1 MHNGTLSVA
10 AMRVRNPDG
19 SPLGIQSCHPVQT
32 PSRLAEIV
40 SDEFR
45 IFHAHLNAVY
55 VFWNPGQAGSQ
66 EIYLPCDRCRDGT
79 GLNLCATRLF
89 RRIQQKLAA
98 AKINGSRPFAHAKNR
113 LLAKACDR
121 LILESQLTPGLDTGL
136 HGRIETQGNA
146 AKIVFVDLNGW

>member
-1 MHNGTLSVA
+1 MRRMSLSVVDCVILLRQHRLDA
-10 AMRVRNPDG
+10 G
-19 SPLGIQSCHPVQT
+19 SLKDFPAPT
-32 PSRLAEIV
+32 PTGFAEIV
-40 SDEFR
+40 SDDFP

-66 EIYLPCDRCRDGT
+66 EIYLPSDGCRDGP
-79 GLNLCATRLF
+79 GLNLCATRFF

-98 AKINGSRPFAHAKNR
+98 AKINGSRPFAHAKNS

-136 HGRIETQGNA
+136 HGRALMNI
-146 AKIVFVDLNGW
+146 IVHCSRTR